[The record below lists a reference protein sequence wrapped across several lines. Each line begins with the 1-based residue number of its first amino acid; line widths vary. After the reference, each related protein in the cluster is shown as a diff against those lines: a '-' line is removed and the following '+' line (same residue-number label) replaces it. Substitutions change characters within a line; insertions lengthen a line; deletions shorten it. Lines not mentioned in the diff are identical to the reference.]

1 MLNAPYLKQL
11 QQLKYFTAYFSVTLV
26 LNSVFYTLVISEQQ
40 VPILCALCQDSVDHP
55 ELTDPNT
62 CTKHKFCDDCIIK
75 AFTFSNICPAC
86 LDTVGLITSKKQ
98 KVSQNQGTFSP
109 SFRIA
114 HLSRRRAGFYIL
126 LRRPAGHSLKRTD

>member
-1 MLNAPYLKQL
+1 MVL
-11 QQLKYFTAYFSVTLV
+11 FVECTAYFSVTLV
-26 LNSVFYTLVISEQQ
+26 LSSVFYTFVISEQQ
-40 VPILCALCQDSVDHP
+40 VTILCALCQDSVDHP

-62 CTKHKFCDDCIIK
+62 CMKHKFFDDCIIK

-114 HLSRRRAGFYIL
+114 HLSRRPVAFYIL
-126 LRRPAGHSLKRTD
+126 LRKPAGHSLKRTD